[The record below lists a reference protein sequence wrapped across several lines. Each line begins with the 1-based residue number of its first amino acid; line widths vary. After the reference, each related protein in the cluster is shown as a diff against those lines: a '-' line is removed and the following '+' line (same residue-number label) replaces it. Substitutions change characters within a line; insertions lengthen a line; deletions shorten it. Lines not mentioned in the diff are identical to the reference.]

1 MNGYDSTFVH
11 FFVWVIHI
19 LWQQQ
24 KVAQFLWLQ
33 TYPMFLEQYTES
45 QIGMESKKCLRR
57 SNRSPGLKKKATNTW
72 SRKVQPVSNSLDGI
86 VHHGRQNSSWW
97 LPFVRIWD
105 ERWWTCNVQSGNVV
119 KPEPL

>member
-45 QIGMESKKCLRR
+45 QIGMESKKRLRR
-57 SNRSPGLKKKATNTW
+57 SNRSPGLKKKPQTPDLE
-72 SRKVQPVSNSLDGI
+72 KSNQFPIL
-86 VHHGRQNSSWW
+86 
-97 LPFVRIWD
+97 
-105 ERWWTCNVQSGNVV
+105 
-119 KPEPL
+119 